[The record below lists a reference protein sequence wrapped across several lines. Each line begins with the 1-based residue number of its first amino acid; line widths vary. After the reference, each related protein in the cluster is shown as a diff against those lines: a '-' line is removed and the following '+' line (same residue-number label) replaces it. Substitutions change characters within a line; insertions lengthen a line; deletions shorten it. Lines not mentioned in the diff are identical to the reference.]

1 MRLVV
6 DADDDKILGA
16 AILGPGG
23 DEAISSIVMAIGCG
37 AKSADL
43 RRLTGIHPTVAE
55 LLPTL
60 AGELG
65 SVQDPAAIVP
75 DQ

>member
-1 MRLVV
+1 
-6 DADDDKILGA
+6 
-16 AILGPGG
+16 
-23 DEAISSIVMAIGCG
+23 MAMACG
-37 AKSADL
+37 AKAGYL

-65 SVQDPAAIVP
+65 LLLERTKALRPEDART
-75 DQ
+75 